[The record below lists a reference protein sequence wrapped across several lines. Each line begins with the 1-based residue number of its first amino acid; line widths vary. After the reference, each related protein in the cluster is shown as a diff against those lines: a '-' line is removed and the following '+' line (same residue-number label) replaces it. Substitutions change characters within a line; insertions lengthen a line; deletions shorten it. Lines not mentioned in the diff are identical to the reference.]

1 MVHTDS
7 EGSPASPDLLPI
19 PLSPKEIKNGA
30 LFISVDFPPLKCRSQ
45 VSSVPALVCVSVSV
59 SVCGGGGA
67 RGGGKEKESVGK
79 RACLKIRK
87 MLREANESREC
98 YLWGSSERDPD
109 SFV

>member
-1 MVHTDS
+1 MQQDEVATFVPRQLYGPVALHH
-7 EGSPASPDLLPI
+7 LLQTA
-19 PLSPKEIKNGA
+19 IKIAEPRSSSDRSSA
-30 LFISVDFPPLKCRSQ
+30 L
-45 VSSVPALVCVSVSV
+45 V